1 MAGTSPASHR
11 IELRLRNSLAL
22 FNSMDPSPFPEKDL
36 DDEAEAYIVS
46 WAREL
51 PSNVPLTLRVHLEE
65 RPEVDPTGLLSEAVH
80 NYFRYRSEMLD
91 RDFRQMMRQART
103 SLIIGL
109 SFLAAC
115 LVVSRYLVP
124 ESGDTLTNFLRES
137 LIIAGWV
144 AMWRPLELYLYDW
157 WPLRRKGQLYQRL
170 GRMSVE
176 VV

>member
-1 MAGTSPASHR
+1 
-11 IELRLRNSLAL
+11 
-22 FNSMDPSPFPEKDL
+22 MDPSPFPEKDL

-65 RPEVDPTGLLSEAVH
+65 RPVEDPTRLLSEAVH

-91 RDFRQMMRQART
+91 RDFRQLMRQART
-103 SLIIGL
+103 SLLIGL

-157 WPLRRKGQLYQRL
+157 WPLRRKGQLYRRL
-170 GRMSVE
+170 AVMEME
-176 VV
+176 VA